1 VSAWRSSVGVRE
13 LFHRVS
19 ALRAAA
25 LCACTR
31 LAAFGREHGGTL
43 WRLVRADRLPEL
55 RSGSFLRRSL
65 AVVYGRRSAEFER
78 STPSPCVYLRVCVQS
93 AVELTDSSS
102 NTDLDESKVMNDY
115 ERAVWGVYFERDEL
129 LKEGELHEDDPD
141 EEFFFLMAQ
150 QHNGSPCRCDLPP
163 RSNLFDDAQ
172 PDVQPQVTQ
181 VTTVQPKAS
190 PKPTAQRKA
199 RRKAKAKP
207 KAHPEAQRKAKAKP
221 KPKPKPKHKARRKAE
236 PGPKTSEPSQP
247 LIDSFFSTAVVW
259 GKFGGHATDE
269 VVDSTRSISQ
279 FRKKHA
285 ELAKSGGIPWKLFK
299 QAFRHLMGAT
309 VYMDHSTIGPEAGFG
324 LFAAVDIEAGQF
336 ISMIRQHN
344 YKDFGKKY
352 DFFNPANSGPELH
365 GECVCACWFTLT
377 FH

>member
-1 VSAWRSSVGVRE
+1 MGVRE

-31 LAAFGREHGGTL
+31 LSAFGREHGGTL

-65 AVVYGRRSAEFER
+65 AVVYGRQSAEFER
-78 STPSPCVYLRVCVQS
+78 STLSPCVYLRVCVQS

-102 NTDLDESKVMNDY
+102 NTDLDETEVMTAY
-115 ERAVWGVYFERDEL
+115 ERAVWGVYSQRDKL
-129 LKEGELHEDDPD
+129 VQEGELGEDEPD
-141 EEFFFLMAQ
+141 EELFFFMAR
-150 QHNGSPCRCDLPP
+150 HHRNIYPEDDNFGLPG
-163 RSNLFDDAQ
+163 RSALFDDAQ
-172 PDVQPQVTQ
+172 PDVQPRVATTQ
-181 VTTVQPKAS
+181 PQLTTTQPKAQPKANPKS
-190 PKPTAQRKA
+190 QSQPKAQPKPN
-199 RRKAKAKP
+199 
-207 KAHPEAQRKAKAKP
+207 
-221 KPKPKPKHKARRKAE
+221 PKHKAKRKSEA
-236 PGPKTSEPSQP
+236 GPKTDKKSKKQATAQPGQP